1 MDRCLVGQNGQV
13 VVVLV
18 MAVLDQG
25 QNHAVT
31 QYHCVM
37 VISVEAKM
45 KK

>member
-1 MDRCLVGQNGQV
+1 MDRGLVGQNGQFV
-13 VVVLV
+13 VVPV

-25 QNHAVT
+25 QDHAVT

-37 VISVEAKM
+37 VISVEAKT

>member
-1 MDRCLVGQNGQV
+1 MDLGLVGQNGQFV
-13 VVVLV
+13 AVLV
-18 MAVLDQG
+18 MVVLDQG
-25 QNHAVT
+25 QDHAVT